1 MHISRIFHV
10 VCSSPVMYFNRRYI
24 VSHVLFISFRFFAL
38 LDWTIVS
45 QDTTVFIRNEYLQ
58 VIVNRQ
64 HMSQWK
70 SQWSASGQR
79 NPIHILRATRLT
91 MHKADLPTNSQTL
104 ERPSHPM
111 IYVLS
116 YSYRLL

>member
-79 NPIHILRATRLT
+79 NPIHILAQL
-91 MHKADLPTNSQTL
+91 D
-104 ERPSHPM
+104 
-111 IYVLS
+111 
-116 YSYRLL
+116 